1 MFYFCFEIIFETKTT
16 SCTMAKI
23 LMFGNQK
30 GGVGKSQCSIMTA
43 TALSQ
48 PPFNLK
54 TCIIDTDNQKS
65 VMRIRNLDLRAYNT
79 ESKPFD
85 VFGYKVA
92 EMQNNIGQMDKDYDV
107 IIIDAAGKLDNDL
120 PIETQEITKILMYVD
135 CLFIPFVAGNHN
147 LDATID
153 YFQFVSQVQKIR
165 QLQARNLKVSGFV
178 NMHRSR
184 SRANTFLME
193 DIETIQATEQLELM
207 KMALNDYSLFREAD
221 TMTSIYSPLSNDS
234 AKANFTSFI
243 DELITII
250 Q

>member
-1 MFYFCFEIIFETKTT
+1 
-16 SCTMAKI
+16 MAKI

-43 TALSQ
+43 TAFSQ

-65 VMRIRNLDLRAYNT
+65 VVRIRNLDLKAYNT
-79 ESKPFD
+79 ESAPFD
-85 VFGYKVA
+85 VFEQKVA
-92 EMQNNIGQMDKDYDV
+92 DMQNKIGLMDKEYDI

-120 PIETQEITKILMYVD
+120 PLETQEITKILMYVD

-153 YFQFVSQVQKIR
+153 YFKFVRQVQNIR
-165 QLQARNLKVSGFV
+165 QLQSRNLKVCGFV

-184 SRANTFLME
+184 SRANSFLLE
-193 DIETIQATEQLELM
+193 DIDTIQASEELQMM
-207 KMALNDYSLFREAD
+207 KTTLNDYSLFRDAD
-221 TMTSIYSPLSNDS
+221 TMTSIYAPLSSDS
-234 AKANFTSFI
+234 SKANFSSFI
-243 DELITII
+243 DELIAII

>member
-1 MFYFCFEIIFETKTT
+1 
-16 SCTMAKI
+16 MAKI

-48 PPFNLK
+48 APFNLK
-54 TCIIDTDNQKS
+54 TCIVDTDNQKS
-65 VMRIRNLDLRAYNT
+65 VIRIRNLDLRAYNAV
-79 ESKPFD
+79 EAPFD
-85 VFGYKVA
+85 VFDYKVA
-92 EMQNNIGQMDKDYDV
+92 EMQNKIGAMDKDYDV

-120 PIETQEITKILMYVD
+120 PIETQEITKILMYAD

-153 YFQFVSQVQKIR
+153 YFQFVRQVQKIR
-165 QLQARNLKVSGFV
+165 QLQARNLKVFGFV

-184 SRANTFLME
+184 SRANTFLLE
-193 DIETIQATEQLELM
+193 DIDTIQATEQLEMM
-207 KMALNDYSLFREAD
+207 KTALNDYSLFRDAD
-221 TMTSIYSPLSNDS
+221 TMTSIYTPLSSDA
-234 AKANFTSFI
+234 AKANFSAFI
-243 DELITII
+243 DELLVKI